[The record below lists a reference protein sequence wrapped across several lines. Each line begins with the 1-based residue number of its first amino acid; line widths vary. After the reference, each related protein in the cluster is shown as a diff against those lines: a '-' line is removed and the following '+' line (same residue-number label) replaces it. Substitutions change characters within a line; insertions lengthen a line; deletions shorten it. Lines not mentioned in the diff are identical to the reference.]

1 MSKEEIEAIAI
12 AKEYAEV
19 FEGRFIASGRKCK
32 DSYEAAQEWYEVA
45 ERMARIAA
53 KEPKKIER

>member
-1 MSKEEIEAIAI
+1 MSKEEAQAIAI
-12 AKEYAEV
+12 ATEYAEI
-19 FEGRFIASGRKCK
+19 FQGRFIASGRKCK

-45 ERMARIAA
+45 ARMARIAV